1 LKVLRPFHFS
11 PSPLSH
17 VTHVTDKCLS
27 RIKNVSHI
35 LRALNFVYL
44 LWAAFTVELTLNWN
58 HVKDTT
64 GGTALSATGQQL
76 HAIIGAFAFL
86 RVLWLLWKDW
96 REVCTIAR
104 SPSWKM
110 FARFVNL
117 VICAKLILI
126 LPLQEKTRRAAE
138 VGEDGEGIDV
148 KLSDLDRDGEGNEED
163 SLVSTKMSRTLGKI
177 DTASKPV
184 PNVRSLD

>member
-1 LKVLRPFHFS
+1 
-11 PSPLSH
+11 
-17 VTHVTDKCLS
+17 
-27 RIKNVSHI
+27 
-35 LRALNFVYL
+35 
-44 LWAAFTVELTLNWN
+44 
-58 HVKDTT
+58 
-64 GGTALSATGQQL
+64 
-76 HAIIGAFAFL
+76 
-86 RVLWLLWKDW
+86 
-96 REVCTIAR
+96 
-104 SPSWKM
+104 M